1 MSKKIDLS
9 NSEMWQSLDWDEKEV
24 HPNLKKT
31 DTQVNRA
38 RSAYFKRDNL
48 EFSETMKQVSEERN
62 QNPKYQENHRIG
74 VTVNRDNSYQA
85 IDNARPEKQAK
96 ISKAMTGKEKTPEH
110 IAKVAKKTRERGIPC
125 VTPFGIFRTGADAGR
140 KFDELKLGLNGKKTV
155 NKYIKQK
162 RDGYYQISLEEYIM
176 ITGTDV

>member
-96 ISKAMTGKEKTPEH
+96 
-110 IAKVAKKTRERGIPC
+110 RLQ
-125 VTPFGIFRTGADAGR
+125 R
-140 KFDELKLGLNGKKTV
+140 KQESEAFLV
-155 NKYIKQK
+155 
-162 RDGYYQISLEEYIM
+162 
-176 ITGTDV
+176 